1 MPRACRK
8 DDVLENARRLILL
21 RGYENVS
28 VRQIAAAAGVTTGAI
43 YSNFRNKADILGI
56 LLLEAAER
64 LEASMQST
72 AREGETEYN
81 FDQYCEGYWHFHQH
95 HPEYYRLILYISSL
109 PQLSAE
115 LRKDHAS
122 KIIAMRQ
129 NWISGMV
136 NAASKLEG
144 VRPEQAPIV
153 ASAFV
158 SLANG
163 VFQIDDGKLQILMGE
178 PHNFYGTM
186 LRLLKEYL
194 RHQGK
199 EA

>member
-64 LEASMQST
+64 LEASMKQVSAEDT
-72 AREGETEYN
+72 TDYTFE
-81 FDQYCEGYWHFHQH
+81 QYCEGYWTFFDQH
-95 HPEYYRLILYISSL
+95 PDYYRLILYISAL
-109 PQLSAE
+109 PQLTEE
-115 LRKDHAS
+115 LRRDHAQRL
-122 KIIAMRQ
+122 IELRQ
-129 NWISGMV
+129 RWVGGMV
-136 NAASKLEG
+136 RAASDLEG
-144 VRPEQAPIV
+144 VSEEQAAVV

-163 VFQIDDGKLQILMGE
+163 VFQIKSSKLQVLMAN
-178 PHNFYGTM
+178 PHTFYRSLLGV
-186 LRLLKEYL
+186 LKEYL
-194 RHQGK
+194 RQQGK